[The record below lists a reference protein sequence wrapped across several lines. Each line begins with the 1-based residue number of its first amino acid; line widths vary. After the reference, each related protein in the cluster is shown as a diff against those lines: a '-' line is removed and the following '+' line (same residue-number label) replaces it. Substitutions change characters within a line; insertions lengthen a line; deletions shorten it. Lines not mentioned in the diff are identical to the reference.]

1 MKKIILV
8 IVGVSTLVFSLAF
21 ARDVRDWKDLE
32 KARKHIEQT
41 IHEMERV
48 AAANHYDMN
57 GHAKKAEEALRLA
70 EKELREAVEAAK
82 AAR

>member
-8 IVGVSTLVFSLAF
+8 IVSVSTLVFSLAF
-21 ARDVRDWKDLE
+21 ANEVRDWKDLE

-57 GHAKKAEEALRLA
+57 GHAKKAEEALRIA
-70 EKELREAVEAAK
+70 EKELRAAVEAAK
-82 AAR
+82 AAK

>member
-1 MKKIILV
+1 MKKILLV
-8 IVGVSTLVFSLAF
+8 IIGVSVFVFSLAF
-21 ARDVRDWKDLE
+21 ANEVRDWKDLE
-32 KARKHIEQT
+32 KARKHIEES

-57 GHAKKAEEALRLA
+57 GHAKRAEEDLRHA
-70 EKELREAVEAAK
+70 EKELREAIEAAK